1 MWDESPLSIWSAL
14 SSAVSRS
21 CESAGRTFLRR
32 PTTACKGECR
42 YDANA
47 AGSYRRPGFS
57 SLSRWRNRVTAMRLA
72 PADVTSQRVLFLGSL
87 LHRSHGCSHCY
98 VPSC

>member
-1 MWDESPLSIWSAL
+1 MDRHTQSGVHFRRLSVGPA
-14 SSAVSRS
+14 
-21 CESAGRTFLRR
+21 RTLNELFYVG
-32 PTTACKGECR
+32 PTTACNVECR

-47 AGSYRRPGFS
+47 AGSYLRPGFS

-72 PADVTSQRVLFLGSL
+72 PADVTSQRVLFLGSP

-98 VPSC
+98 VLSC